1 LLGMEK
7 SMTPE
12 VKGRIQAFLL
22 ILIVVAGVRTG
33 WILWQRHSDQQQ
45 SKAQKQNAPLN
56 PDYYVTPKKLYPYDL
71 KSAKQLTQQPLWV
84 KEGYKYTCYPY
95 NPATH
100 HTDFEH
106 DAGTLGPLE
115 KLKVTD
121 VVLDTSPEKGQKQVM
136 AVFER
141 DGKHYAF
148 PIGLNVGGDYKIYSD
163 EIFFYQDPKELYK
176 HWPADVW
183 SAIDN
188 HQVKP
193 GMNELQADFAIGMG
207 RPESSGD
214 SDKVVNYPNGGKPL
228 TVIYRNGKAV
238 EVKPGTPS

>member
-1 LLGMEK
+1 
-7 SMTPE
+7 
-12 VKGRIQAFLL
+12 
-22 ILIVVAGVRTG
+22 
-33 WILWQRHSDQQQ
+33 
-45 SKAQKQNAPLN
+45 
-56 PDYYVTPKKLYPYDL
+56 
-71 KSAKQLTQQPLWV
+71 
-84 KEGYKYTCYPY
+84 
-95 NPATH
+95 
-100 HTDFEH
+100 
-106 DAGTLGPLE
+106 
-115 KLKVTD
+115 
-121 VVLDTSPEKGQKQVM
+121 
-136 AVFER
+136 
-141 DGKHYAF
+141 
-148 PIGLNVGGDYKIYSD
+148 VGGDYKIYSD